1 MDRTACVCDD
11 PVVLGAGGPMRR
23 EVSDN
28 QQLDV
33 IVVGAGP
40 CGITLANLL
49 AMWGVRAVVIDA
61 ESDIYEYPRAV
72 GIDDESLR
80 TYQSVGVVER
90 LLEDITQNTPIR
102 YYTSWG
108 RLMAHVEPSVRP
120 FGWPRRNNFLQPL
133 FEAALRERLGASET
147 VELRLGTTLT
157 GYEQDADGVR
167 AFVEDADGAASVLSA
182 RYLVGTDGGRSTV
195 RKVAG
200 IEMVGST
207 APQKW
212 LVVDVE
218 EDDLD
223 APYSAVYC
231 DPRRPVLMVP
241 LPYGHRRWEFKLLP
255 EDDEVAL
262 SEPGRVMR
270 ELVAPRYPEGS
281 RPRVLRSTVYWHHS
295 RTAERFRDRRV
306 FLAGDAA
313 HLQPPFFGQGMNS
326 GIRDATNLAWKLAHV
341 INGHAGDA
349 LLDTYDAERREHA
362 STMVQFAT
370 RMGEMYSPRNRATER
385 VRDLAFRGA
394 QRIPGARDYIL
405 QMKYKPMP
413 RYRRGAVLPYTGG
426 VPGAPVGTMFPQ
438 PDVETA
444 SGDRVKL
451 DDALGT
457 SFAVLGLRRDP
468 ETSLSPEAADWWRSI
483 GARFV
488 QVLAPRSGPGPEA
501 GTRRKRP
508 SESTGAGSVQVE
520 DVDGFFRDWLLRRP
534 EDEVIVLR
542 PDRYVAAICSV
553 DELEQ
558 VTAQL
563 RLLLT

>member
-1 MDRTACVCDD
+1 MPD
-11 PVVLGAGGPMRR
+11 
-23 EVSDN
+23 E
-28 QQLDV
+28 QKLDV

-49 AMWGVRAVVIDA
+49 ALWGVRAVVIDS
-61 ESDIYEYPRAV
+61 EPEIYEHPRAV

-80 TYQSVGVVER
+80 TYQTVGVVER

-133 FEAALRERLGASET
+133 FEAALRERLGASDT
-147 VELRLGTTLT
+147 VDLRLGSTLT

-167 AFVEDADGAASVLSA
+167 AFVEDADGTRSVLSA

-195 RKVAG
+195 RRVAG
-200 IEMVGST
+200 IEMLGST

-218 EDDLD
+218 DDSLD

-231 DPRRPVLMVP
+231 DPQRPVLMVP
-241 LPYGHRRWEFKLLP
+241 LPYGHRRWEFKLLAD
-255 EDDEVAL
+255 DDEVAL
-262 SEPGRVMR
+262 SEPDRVLR
-270 ELVAPRYPEGS
+270 ELIAPRYPAGAL
-281 RPRVLRSTVYWHHS
+281 PRVLRSTVYWHHS

-349 LLDTYDAERREHA
+349 LLDTYDTERREHA

-370 RMGEMYSPRNRATER
+370 RMGEMYSPRNGVTER
-385 VRDLAFRGA
+385 FRDLAFRGA

-413 RYRRGAVLPYTGG
+413 RYVHGAVLPYTGG
-426 VPGAPVGTMFPQ
+426 VPGAPVGKMFGQ
-438 PDVETA
+438 PDVETVD
-444 SGDRVKL
+444 GGRIKL

-457 SFAVLGLRRDP
+457 SFAVLGLHLDP
-468 ETSLSPEAADWWRSI
+468 ETSLSPEAADWWRAI
-483 GARFV
+483 GARLV
-488 QVLAPRSGPGPEA
+488 HVRAPRGGPGPEP

-508 SESTGAGSVQVE
+508 TEAANVGSVQIE
-520 DVDGFFRDWLLRRP
+520 DVDGFFRDWLLHRP
-534 EDEVIVLR
+534 GDEVIVLR
-542 PDRYVAAICSV
+542 PDRYVAAICSRN
-553 DELEQ
+553 DLDA

-563 RLLLT
+563 RTTLGGGGGR

>member
-1 MDRTACVCDD
+1 
-11 PVVLGAGGPMRR
+11 
-23 EVSDN
+23 VSDEQN
-28 QQLDV
+28 LDV

-49 AMWGVRAVVIDA
+49 ALWGVRAVVIDA
-61 ESDIYEYPRAV
+61 EPQIYEHPRAV

-80 TYQSVGVVER
+80 TYQTVGVVER

-133 FEAALRERLGASET
+133 FEAVLRERLRASDS
-147 VELRLGTTLT
+147 VELRTGVTLT
-157 GYEQDADGVR
+157 GYEQDQAGVR
-167 AFVEDADGAASVLSA
+167 AFVEDADGSVSVLSA

-195 RKVAG
+195 RRLAG
-200 IEMVGST
+200 IEMTGST

-218 EDDLD
+218 EDELD
-223 APYSAVYC
+223 APYSAVFC
-231 DPRRPVLMVP
+231 DPDRPVLMVP

-255 EDDEVAL
+255 DDDEVAL
-262 SEPGRVMR
+262 SVPDRVLR
-270 ELVAPRYPEGS
+270 ELIAPRYPDGPL
-281 RPRVLRSTVYWHHS
+281 PRVLRSTVYWHHS

-341 INGHAGDA
+341 VSGRAGDA
-349 LLDTYDAERREHA
+349 LLDTYDTERREHA
-362 STMVQFAT
+362 GTMVQFAT
-370 RMGEMYSPRNRATER
+370 RMGEMYSPRNRVTER
-385 VRDLAFRGA
+385 LRDVAFRGA

-413 RYRRGAVLPYTGG
+413 RYVHGAVLPYTGS
-426 VPGAPVGTMFPQ
+426 VPGAPVGKMFGQ
-438 PDVETA
+438 PDVET
-444 SGDRVKL
+444 SDGERVKF
-451 DDALGT
+451 DDAIGA
-457 SFAVLGLRRDP
+457 SFAVLGLHTDP
-468 ETSLSPEAADWWRSI
+468 AQALSADSAAWWRSI

-488 QVLAPRSGPGPEA
+488 QVLAPRNGPGPEP
-501 GTRRKRP
+501 GGRRKRP
-508 SESTGAGSVQVE
+508 TETVSPGEVQIE
-520 DVDGFFRDWLLRRP
+520 DVDGFFRDWLLHRP
-534 EDEVIVLR
+534 GDEVIVLR
-542 PDRYVAAICSV
+542 PDRYIAAICSV
-553 DELEQ
+553 GELDA
-558 VTAQL
+558 VTARL
-563 RLLLT
+563 RAVLDGGKAK